1 MNILLRRE
9 LLNFLLI
16 MSPRKIIVINNR
28 QICTIFKISNKN
40 TADNDC
46 GVLNQDFEIVTKR

>member
-1 MNILLRRE
+1 
-9 LLNFLLI
+9 

-28 QICTIFKISNKN
+28 QIGTIFKISNKH

-46 GVLNQDFEIVTKR
+46 GVLNQDFEILTKR